1 MHFKTIRIFISRSF
15 NLLAKVLGYLMLLL
29 IIFFVIVAI
38 PVYKD
43 MEMRKNISSRIF
55 PAFKIS
61 DEILVYYTEN
71 EVWANTSDMALSANY
86 SILEKGSLR
95 VELDLESR
103 PEVFAEITL
112 IEHQGK
118 YYQRCHVPGVKDGQL
133 PAICRVR
140 NYQYLIEPES
150 RKIIYLD

>member
-1 MHFKTIRIFISRSF
+1 MRFKAIRFFISRSF
-15 NLLAKVLGYLMLLL
+15 TLVTKVLAYLMLLL

-61 DEILVYYTEN
+61 DDILAYYTVH
-71 EVWANTSDMALSANY
+71 EVWPNTSDMTLPAHLR
-86 SILEKGSLR
+86 IFEKGALR
-95 VELDLESR
+95 VELDLESQ
-103 PEVFAEITL
+103 PEVFAEIKL

-118 YYQRCHVPGVKDGQL
+118 YHQRCHVAGVKDGQL